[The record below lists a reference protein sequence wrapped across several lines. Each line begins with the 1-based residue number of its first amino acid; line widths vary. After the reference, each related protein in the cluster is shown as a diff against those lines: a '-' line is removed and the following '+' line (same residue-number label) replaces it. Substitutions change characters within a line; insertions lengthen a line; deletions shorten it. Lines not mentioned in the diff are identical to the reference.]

1 MPPFTRE
8 EFLAIFATY
17 NEAIWPM
24 QILAAV
30 LGGIAAIGIFWRAP
44 LSDLI
49 DLDWLHVS
57 HSLILGHQYPS
68 LWFWCNV
75 CSSRHSIDFIG

>member
-49 DLDWLHVS
+49 VATCLGLMWIWTGFMYH
-57 HSLILGHQYPS
+57 IL
-68 LWFWCNV
+68 
-75 CSSRHSIDFIG
+75 